1 MMNMNHTD
9 PLILLL
15 SRAACEETRNSS
27 RGYRRRKSRWSS
39 RDPYRSLALSLAHH
53 LPLSYHYSSE
63 QTIHQMNKP
72 LGLVVLLVVATTL
85 LNVCQA
91 QNSTTCVFQAGAY
104 TSYDSVLQCFYSI
117 PFDPVVKNQTID
129 ALKKAVELYAFLDI
143 ANDSPDPNLPMKVN
157 ILGGLDAIAKRYAVH
172 RSLARS
178 LRHRLSNLTIA
189 IACLSCAKT
198 LQV

>member
-1 MMNMNHTD
+1 MMNMNHTLSFFCCARRAETAD
-9 PLILLL
+9 ADTEEGKVDGALPLSLPISL
-15 SRAACEETRNSS
+15 
-27 RGYRRRKSRWSS
+27 
-39 RDPYRSLALSLAHH
+39 SLALSLAHH